1 MPVVRLTVGT
11 WQWREGAGHS
21 LVRPSGSCHGVRVQ
35 VVVSRGCSSGNAVQ
49 LWDTLLS
56 SLVAFSDLD
65 CIHLEPLA
73 LGRIDGIRGRSERP
87 PERHAVWMPSNLRLS
102 NKRYALTRPMAK
114 LVLLQQLGISVPEI
128 YSSKNLEHAPLVVT
142 AAGQTAPVFPLRC
155 AQHLEPNHVQC
166 RDSPLTPVS
175 PLTSPSPC
183 VRSPPTWLWTQ
194 TPNPRCLLAGSS

>member
-1 MPVVRLTVGT
+1 M
-11 WQWREGAGHS
+11 
-21 LVRPSGSCHGVRVQ
+21 Q
-35 VVVSRGCSSGNAVQ
+35 VVVSRRCSSGNAVQ

-56 SLVAFSDLD
+56 LVAFLDLD
-65 CIHLEPLA
+65 CIHPEPLA
-73 LGRIDGIRGRSERP
+73 FRRIDGIRGRSERP

-142 AAGQTAPVFPLRC
+142 AAGQIAPVFPLHC
-155 AQHLEPNHVQC
+155 AQRLEPNRVLC
-166 RDSPLTPVS
+166 RENTPLTPVS

-183 VRSPPTWLWTQ
+183 VRSRPTWLWTQ